1 MKIMNLKKPNT
12 NFTCTPESALTPQ
25 KVSETTKFSDSVFD
39 NSNNPLALLSIGQAA
54 KCLKVG
60 KARIYELI
68 DKSEIGIIE
77 FENGTIKIPQS
88 ELVKWVQG
96 RITYKPLTKTAE
108 NGKKTRNIPEFNVQ
122 SVMNKIIAGK
132 NIHE

>member
-1 MKIMNLKKPNT
+1 MNLKKCNT
-12 NFTCTPESALTPQ
+12 NSSCTPESALAPQ
-25 KVSETTKFSDSVFD
+25 QVSETNNSRESVFE
-39 NSNNPLALLSIGQAA
+39 NSNNALALLSISKAA
-54 KCLKVG
+54 KCLNVG
-60 KARIYELI
+60 KKRIYEMI

-77 FENGTIKIPQS
+77 FENGSIKIPQS

-108 NGKKTRNIPEFNVQ
+108 SGKKTRNIPEFNVQ